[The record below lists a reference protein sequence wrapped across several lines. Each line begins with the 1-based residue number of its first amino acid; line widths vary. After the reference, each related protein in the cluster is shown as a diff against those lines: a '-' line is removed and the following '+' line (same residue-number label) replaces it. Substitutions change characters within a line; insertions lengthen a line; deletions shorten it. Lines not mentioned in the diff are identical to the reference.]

1 MADQPVA
8 AGAVADGAVD
18 DTGPTD
24 QSDADG
30 TDEPVGDPQDIDA
43 AVADEAPSED
53 MTGDELPA
61 VDDSTSDASTDIHA
75 SADTDPGTDADLAAG
90 TGADLATEADAGTG
104 ADSVP
109 DDVADAGT
117 DAESAPTDAPPA
129 ETSDAPPAPT
139 TPNATEPPTAP
150 VSTAAAPEPPSAPV
164 ATSAASGTPA
174 TTEPTAGTAAPATT
188 TPTTPEG
195 PAGQPGGRDDATAV
209 IAPVVAAAPSA
220 PAPTPPPPV
229 GTLATPV
236 TRTVPGP
243 ASTAVAPTSAGPVTP
258 SVTAAAGAAAA
269 AAATGAAG
277 TSKAEAAPA
286 VAAAPVASAT
296 TRQQPQTPVQ
306 PQPPIASGPVPPAE
320 RAESPLDVFEAE
332 DGKRRWPKRLLIVA
346 GIVVALGAAYVG
358 ASYALADTV
367 PRGATVA
374 GVDIGGL
381 SSDEAVARLDTEL
394 ADATTQPIEVVANDV
409 QATVDPVAAGLAFD
423 SQATVDELT
432 GVDLADPARLWAH
445 LAGVGPQDPVTSV
458 DDEALSAAIGDLG
471 TSLALAPV
479 DGTVVFVD
487 ATPQSTAAVDGW
499 NLDQAGATDVLA
511 ADWLVAAR
519 PIELPTATVAPDITQ
534 EETDAAL
541 VEARQVTSA
550 PVTVSAEGRTALLD
564 AATLAANSS
573 FVPVDGSLVLQ
584 MNGEGLTEV
593 VLAQLPDLLT
603 QSADAHFE
611 FVNDAPVIVPGIPGT
626 SLDPAAVATSV
637 ATATAAADR
646 TAPVELV
653 QADPSESTAELEAL
667 GVKEIVS
674 EFSTPLNSE
683 PRRTVNIT
691 NGASKI
697 SGTLIRPG
705 ETFSL
710 TEALGPIDAAHGYV
724 EAGAIVSGEHTDA
737 WGGGLSQV
745 STTTYNAAFL
755 AGFEDVEHRPHSEWF
770 SRYPEGREA
779 TIFTGTLDMR
789 WKNNTPHGALVQAWV
804 SGGRVYVRVWGT
816 KYWTVESITSPRS
829 GVVSP
834 TTVYSQSPTCEPQSA
849 GNPGFSVTVTRKTYL
864 NGALEKTESNSWRYK
879 PQNKVICGA
888 PPAATPPPATP

>member
-1 MADQPVA
+1 M
-8 AGAVADGAVD
+8 
-18 DTGPTD
+18 
-24 QSDADG
+24 
-30 TDEPVGDPQDIDA
+30 
-43 AVADEAPSED
+43 
-53 MTGDELPA
+53 
-61 VDDSTSDASTDIHA
+61 
-75 SADTDPGTDADLAAG
+75 
-90 TGADLATEADAGTG
+90 
-104 ADSVP
+104 
-109 DDVADAGT
+109 
-117 DAESAPTDAPPA
+117 
-129 ETSDAPPAPT
+129 
-139 TPNATEPPTAP
+139 
-150 VSTAAAPEPPSAPV
+150 
-164 ATSAASGTPA
+164 
-174 TTEPTAGTAAPATT
+174 
-188 TPTTPEG
+188 
-195 PAGQPGGRDDATAV
+195 
-209 IAPVVAAAPSA
+209 
-220 PAPTPPPPV
+220 
-229 GTLATPV
+229 
-236 TRTVPGP
+236 
-243 ASTAVAPTSAGPVTP
+243 
-258 SVTAAAGAAAA
+258 
-269 AAATGAAG
+269 
-277 TSKAEAAPA
+277 
-286 VAAAPVASAT
+286 
-296 TRQQPQTPVQ
+296 
-306 PQPPIASGPVPPAE
+306 
-320 RAESPLDVFEAE
+320 FEAE

-346 GIVVALGAAYVG
+346 AVVVALGAVYVG
-358 ASYALADTV
+358 ASYALADRV

-381 SSDEAVARLDTEL
+381 TSEEAVAHLDAEL

-409 QATVDPVAAGLAFD
+409 QATIDPTAAGLTFD
-423 SQATVDELT
+423 AQATVDELT
-432 GVDLADPARLWAH
+432 GVDLAEPARLWAH
-445 LAGVGPQDPVTSV
+445 LAGVGAQDPVTSV
-458 DDEALSAAIGDLG
+458 DEDALSAAISDLG

-499 NLDQAGATDVLA
+499 NLDQAGAADVLA

-550 PVTVSAEGRTALLD
+550 PVTVSVGGQSALLD
-564 AATLAANSS
+564 APTLAANAS
-573 FVPVDGSLVLQ
+573 FVPTDGALVLQ
-584 MNGEGLTEV
+584 MNGDGLTEV

-611 FVNDAPVIVPGIPGT
+611 FVNDAPVIIPGTPGT
-626 SLDPAAVATSV
+626 SLDPAALATSV
-637 ATATAAADR
+637 AAATAAPDR
-646 TAPVELV
+646 TATVELV

-683 PRRTVNIT
+683 PRRTINIT

-745 STTTYNAAFL
+745 STTTYNASFL
-755 AGFEDVEHRPHSEWF
+755 AGFKDIEHRPHSEWF

-789 WKNNTPHGALVQAWV
+789 WENNTPYGALVQAWV

-816 KYWTVESITSPRS
+816 KHWTVESITSPRS
-829 GVVSP
+829 GVVAP
-834 TTVYSQSPTCEPQSA
+834 TTVYSQSPTCEAQSA

-864 NGALEKTESNSWRYK
+864 NGTLEKTESNSWRYK
-879 PQNKVICGA
+879 PQNKIICGA
-888 PPAATPPPATP
+888 PPTATPPPTP